1 MPYYVFKVQSSVNA
15 LVKNLEKIGEFEVF
29 KDAKLLVKEQRQS
42 HPADSNIEYRIMFAS
57 NQLEA
62 EERLQEKREPD
73 VVREWEK

>member
-1 MPYYVFKVQSSVNA
+1 MAYFVFKVQESVNA
-15 LVKNLEKIGEFEVF
+15 LVKNLEKIGEFESF
-29 KDAKLLVKEQRQS
+29 KDAKILVKNERAEQ
-42 HPADSNIEYRIMFAS
+42 PEDSKLEYRIMFAA